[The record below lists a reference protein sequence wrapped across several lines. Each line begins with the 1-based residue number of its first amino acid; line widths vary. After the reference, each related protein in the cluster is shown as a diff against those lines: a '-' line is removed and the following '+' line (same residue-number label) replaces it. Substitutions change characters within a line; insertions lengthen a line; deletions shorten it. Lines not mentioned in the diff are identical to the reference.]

1 MTLARCKLY
10 LYPNNLYMFS
20 ITLSRPL
27 IISLAVISTIG
38 VVSAAFFQFS
48 GTAGTPHSPGIFSS
62 DGITGNAGTVS
73 FSTPGYSAGI
83 DGDRL
88 TGTFSSQTIGLIT
101 FDPNAR
107 ITPPASGRPTDLWS
121 VVGTASSLA
130 GVIDLAGVQYNP
142 VTRSLIG
149 YGMNY

>member
-1 MTLARCKLY
+1 MQKYTKILLI
-10 LYPNNLYMFS
+10 LIS
-20 ITLSRPL
+20 ISSFAY
-27 IISLAVISTIG
+27 IA
-38 VVSAAFFQFS
+38 SAAFFQFS
-48 GTAGTPHSPGIFSS
+48 GTAGTTHILGQFFS
-62 DGITGNAGTVS
+62 DGTTGNAGTVS

-101 FDPNAR
+101 FDSNAR

-130 GVIDLAGVQYNP
+130 GIIDLTGVQYNP
-142 VTRSLIG
+142 VNRSLIG